1 MKQSG
6 TTFDW
11 LENYS
16 TIRGI
21 VNEHLVRP
29 RYERHVADEVRRAE
43 EVEEDRLRA
52 EAEEKVRLE
61 KEAQE
66 AEASQPKGEQSQQD
80 EAGEQCDQN
89 DGSQRPESKPRVKDS
104 GAVSS
109 SSEPGCGTFVEPSD
123 SPVPEEPGTQDLQ
136 MQDESEQ
143 PEVEE
148 GSEEVKEGPKP
159 ETLINTEEDFDKFV
173 RQLAWN

>member
-29 RYERHVADEVRRAE
+29 RYERHVAELVGKAE
-43 EVEEDRLRA
+43 EAEVERLRA
-52 EAEEKVRLE
+52 EAEEKARRE

-66 AEASQPKGEQSQQD
+66 AEAS
-80 EAGEQCDQN
+80 
-89 DGSQRPESKPRVKDS
+89 
-104 GAVSS
+104 
-109 SSEPGCGTFVEPSD
+109 
-123 SPVPEEPGTQDLQ
+123 
-136 MQDESEQ
+136 
-143 PEVEE
+143 
-148 GSEEVKEGPKP
+148 
-159 ETLINTEEDFDKFV
+159 
-173 RQLAWN
+173 

>member
-29 RYERHVADEVRRAE
+29 RYERHVAELAGKAE
-43 EVEEDRLRA
+43 EAEEERLRA
-52 EAEEKVRLE
+52 EAEEKARRE

-66 AEASQPKGEQSQQD
+66 AEAS
-80 EAGEQCDQN
+80 
-89 DGSQRPESKPRVKDS
+89 
-104 GAVSS
+104 
-109 SSEPGCGTFVEPSD
+109 
-123 SPVPEEPGTQDLQ
+123 
-136 MQDESEQ
+136 
-143 PEVEE
+143 
-148 GSEEVKEGPKP
+148 
-159 ETLINTEEDFDKFV
+159 
-173 RQLAWN
+173 